1 MVHRLIFVEMICVN
15 HTQFYGVTVWD
26 TNGNVLSPAWQK
38 SLSQFLSLIAMQL
51 HLAVGLGS
59 VYLCY

>member
-1 MVHRLIFVEMICVN
+1 MICVN